1 MSRTLTVHLERP
13 ITSARILDSYSSNA
27 ESSVTD
33 SMNPAANTERIKLIE
48 DLEVQK
54 SLYSEACRTLQGLVA
69 KLNQIYDEI
78 FTGHKDEIAKLSV
91 EIARKIL
98 MQKIQDGDYEIES
111 IVKETLKNAPTRQDL
126 VVHLN
131 PEDLADCQKAQQDD
145 NGGTLAGVKLVADA
159 NIGRA
164 ECVLESPKGIIRSL
178 IDEHLEQIGKALK
191 KTE

>member
-1 MSRTLTVHLERP
+1 MPGTFAVNLSKP
-13 ITSARILDSYSSNA
+13 IKSVRILDGYSSNA
-27 ESSVTD
+27 KSSVTN

-54 SLYSEACRTLQGLVA
+54 NLYSEACRTLQGLVA

-78 FTGHKDEIAKLSV
+78 FTRHKEEIAKLSV

-98 MQKIQDGDYEIES
+98 MQRIQDDDYEIES

-131 PEDLADCQKAQQDD
+131 PEDLADCQRAQQDA
-145 NGGTLAGVKLVADA
+145 NGGTLAGVKLVADQ

-164 ECVLESPKGIIRSL
+164 ECVLQSPKGIIRSL
-178 IDEHLEQIGKALK
+178 IDEHLEQIGKALT

>member
-1 MSRTLTVHLERP
+1 MPDTFEVNLAMP
-13 ITSARILDSYSSNA
+13 IKSVRILDGYSINA
-27 ESSVTD
+27 ESSVSD
-33 SMNPAANTERIKLIE
+33 SMNTVANSEQTELIE
-48 DLEVQK
+48 DLKEQRR
-54 SLYSEACRTLQGLVA
+54 LYSETCRTLQDLVA
-69 KLNQIYDEI
+69 KINQSYDEI

-98 MQKIQDGDYEIES
+98 TQKIQDGDYEIES

-178 IDEHLEQIGKALK
+178 IDEHLEQIEKTLK
-191 KTE
+191 KAE

>member
-1 MSRTLTVHLERP
+1 MPSTFAVNLAKP
-13 ITSARILDSYSSNA
+13 IKSVRILNDYRGDV
-27 ESSVTD
+27 ESPLTD
-33 SMNPAANTERIKLIE
+33 AMNPAGNAEQIKLTE
-48 DLEVQK
+48 ALETQK
-54 SLYSEACRTLQGLVA
+54 HMYEETCRTLQGLVA

-98 MQKIQDGDYEIES
+98 MQKIQDGDHEIES
-111 IVKETLKNAPTRQDL
+111 IVKETLKNAPTRQNL

-131 PEDLADCQKAQQDD
+131 PDDLADCQKAQQDD

-178 IDEHLEQIGKALK
+178 IDEHLEQIEKALK

>member
-13 ITSARILDSYSSNA
+13 ITSARILDGYSSNA

-78 FTGHKDEIAKLSV
+78 FTGHKEEIAKLSV

-164 ECVLESPKGIIRSL
+164 ECVLQSPKGIIRSL

>member
-1 MSRTLTVHLERP
+1 MPDTFEINLAMP
-13 ITSARILDSYSSNA
+13 IKSVRILDGYSSNA

-33 SMNPAANTERIKLIE
+33 SMNTAANTEQTELIE
-48 DLEVQK
+48 DLNAQRRLF
-54 SLYSEACRTLQGLVA
+54 SDTCRTLQCVVA

-78 FTGHKDEIAKLSV
+78 FTGHKDEIAKFSV

-98 MQKIQDGDYEIES
+98 TQKIQDGDYEIES

-145 NGGTLAGVKLVADA
+145 SGGTLAGVKLVADA

-178 IDEHLEQIGKALK
+178 IDEHLEQIEKALK

>member
-1 MSRTLTVHLERP
+1 MAGTFAVNLAKP
-13 ITSARILDSYSSNA
+13 IKSVRISDCSCDI
-27 ESSVTD
+27 ESSITC
-33 SMNPAANTERIKLIE
+33 SMNPTQDTEQVKLIE
-48 DLEVQK
+48 DLKTRKRMYKEVCQ
-54 SLYSEACRTLQGLVA
+54 TLQGLATKLHQFYAQIFAQQKEEVA
-69 KLNQIYDEI
+69 K
-78 FTGHKDEIAKLSV
+78 FSV

-98 MQKIQDGDYEIES
+98 MQKIQDGDHEIES

-178 IDEHLEQIGKALK
+178 IDEHLEQIEKALK